1 MFGSLPLGVEWA
13 ALEHQGDAAPSA
25 AIGAVAS
32 YCMAQGD
39 KAPAEPPYQQ
49 RMRVE
54 LQELVTRLDALR
66 AFLLDPVKRIKV
78 RRGERE
84 LMFTQLNAMTVYREA
99 LASRMRLI
107 GMEV

>member
-1 MFGSLPLGVEWA
+1 MEELNVGEK
-13 ALEHQGDAAPSA
+13 
-25 AIGAVAS
+25 INAVWDSVVAG
-32 YCMAQGD
+32 CL
-39 KAPAEPPYQQ
+39 KTPAPAEPPYQQ

-66 AFLLDPVKRIKV
+66 AFLMDPVRRTKV
-78 RRGERE
+78 QQAERE